1 MDRNMDPR
9 EEISK
14 FGRKLVASGLTYA
27 HFGNISLISDGKILI
42 TVTGS
47 MLDEIGEGGVIEVDL
62 QGPCPADAIASCEA
76 PVHRA
81 IYEKTNARAVI
92 HTHSPYAV
100 ATSILEEGPFEP
112 MDGEGARFLGTVPI
126 IDGEMG
132 SLELANK
139 ASFALRFSRAAIVRG
154 HGVFAIGATLEE
166 AYIVASM
173 VEHSATIRR
182 LVSTG

>member
-1 MDRNMDPR
+1 MDPR
-9 EEISK
+9 DEISK

-27 HFGNISLISDGKILI
+27 HFGNISLLTDEKILI
-42 TVTGS
+42 TATGS
-47 MLDEIGEGGVIEVDL
+47 MLDEIGEGGLIEVDHRA
-62 QGPCPADAIASCEA
+62 PCPEDALASCEA

-81 IYEKTNARAVI
+81 IYGRTKARAII

-126 IDGEMG
+126 VDGDMG
-132 SLELANK
+132 SPELARS
-139 ASFALRFSRAAIVRG
+139 ASSALMWHRACIVRG
-154 HGVFAIGATLEE
+154 HGVFAVGATLEE

-182 LVSTG
+182 LVSVG

>member
-1 MDRNMDPR
+1 MDPR

-14 FGRKLVASGLTYA
+14 FGRKVVASGLTYA
-27 HFGNISLISDGKILI
+27 HFGNISLLSDGKILI
-42 TVTGS
+42 TSTGS
-47 MLDEIGEGGVIEVDL
+47 MLDEIGVDEVIEIDP
-62 QGPCPADAIASCEA
+62 QAPCPADALASCEA

-81 IYEKTNARAVI
+81 IYERTNARAVI

-132 SLELANK
+132 SLDLAKK
-139 ASFALRFSRAAIVRG
+139 ASYALIFNRAAIVRG
-154 HGVFAIGATLEE
+154 HGVFAVGASLEE

-182 LVSTG
+182 LVNAG

>member
-1 MDRNMDPR
+1 MRPD
-9 EEISK
+9 EEMAK

-27 HFGNISLISDGKILI
+27 HFGNISILSDGKILI
-42 TVTGS
+42 TATGS
-47 MLDEIGEGGVIEVDL
+47 MLDEIEEEDVIEVDL
-62 QGPCPADAIASCEA
+62 RGPCSADALASCET

-81 IYEKTNARAVI
+81 IYERTQARALI

-100 ATSILEEGPFEP
+100 ATSILEVGPFEP
-112 MDGEGARFLGTVPI
+112 MDGEGVRFLGTVPI

-132 SLELANK
+132 SHDLANK